1 MKTNSSTGFLFCWR
15 RSHIMVFE
23 GVFKFSACSSAG
35 GRTEELPNQQA
46 QDQVQAKPA
55 AFAASIILR
64 IRILANGFTSSL
76 NIFDAFQNSPKT
88 RPNVISCNS
97 HGPMWGPLCPRY

>member
-1 MKTNSSTGFLFCWR
+1 M
-15 RSHIMVFE
+15 
-23 GVFKFSACSSAG
+23 
-35 GRTEELPNQQA
+35 PNQQA

-76 NIFDAFQNSPKT
+76 NIFDAFQNSRKT
-88 RPNVISCNS
+88 RPNVIILQFLRSDV
-97 HGPMWGPLCPRY
+97 GIPLTALPGRVPSSVNRDATYRRQSVFYF